1 MGSSSS
7 FFASMMVGTVGM
19 GFFVYGK
26 KQQRI
31 PQLFAGLALM
41 AYPYFV
47 DDVVVMLA
55 IGAGVIAAMWFAI
68 RSGA

>member
-7 FFASMMVGTVGM
+7 FFASMLVGTVGM

-31 PQLFAGLALM
+31 PQLLAGLALM
-41 AYPYFV
+41 GYPYFV
-47 DDVVVMLA
+47 EDVTVMLA
-55 IGAGVIAAMWFAI
+55 IGAAVIAAMWFAI